1 MKFEKWE
8 HPLHGVNV
16 FISSTAGRHSVIQ
29 PALIGP
35 VMRKR
40 RGQPLLIIDIAVPRD
55 VDPAVNDIEGVY
67 LYDIDALQAIADD
80 GRRER
85 ERQLA
90 LCEKIIEDQLA
101 KYGFV

>member
-1 MKFEKWE
+1 
-8 HPLHGVNV
+8 
-16 FISSTAGRHSVIQ
+16 
-29 PALIGP
+29 
-35 VMRKR
+35 
-40 RGQPLLIIDIAVPRD
+40 
-55 VDPAVNDIEGVY
+55 VNDIEGVY